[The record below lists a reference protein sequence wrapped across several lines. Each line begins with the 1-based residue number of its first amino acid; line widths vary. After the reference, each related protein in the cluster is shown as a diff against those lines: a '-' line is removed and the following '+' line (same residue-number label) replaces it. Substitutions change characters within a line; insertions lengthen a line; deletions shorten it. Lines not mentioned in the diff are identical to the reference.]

1 MASFDELIERLAG
14 FYGPLRMPPDDP
26 FGYYVW
32 EVLGTRTSAGRR
44 DAAMTALRRV
54 PALTPDAVGKLARGR
69 LEAVVRQCG
78 SLIEERMA
86 ALEAGATVFRRQPR
100 LVERLRGPLRQAWL
114 AARDLPHLGHA
125 GALGVL
131 LFAGSGRL
139 APVDEG
145 LTRFATRFG
154 LAPPL
159 ANRRRL
165 VRDVRGQLTTRLPAD
180 AAARR
185 KAVLYLQHHADH
197 TCVAGVPHCN
207 ACPLADACAEGRS
220 WRAGRSAI
228 GSM

>member
-1 MASFDELIERLAG
+1 
-14 FYGPLRMPPDDP
+14 
-26 FGYYVW
+26 
-32 EVLGTRTSAGRR
+32 
-44 DAAMTALRRV
+44 
-54 PALTPDAVGKLARGR
+54 VGKLARGR

-165 VRDVRGQLTTRLPAD
+165 VRDVRRQLTTRLPAD

-220 WRAGRSAI
+220 RRAERSSI